1 MEYMYD
7 VGCFIKPKDG
17 FEIIKDDVLTKYSP
31 EVYDGCFVL
40 YCSPSKSNLAVVMF
54 HELGALSLMVVDL
67 NDFEIIKDVSSFMC
81 NSNNKNSI
89 YSYKPCLGSMIQS
102 LFYVRIVPFCPA
114 ELSRTQPYQPA
125 KLSGYDVED
134 KYNAPVFALSD
145 IGWFYIASKS
155 SNKDELLHNVESRLR
170 KSNPKF
176 NVYFGERLKNF
187 ELLYKYEWVFN
198 DRFSFSML

>member
-1 MEYMYD
+1 
-7 VGCFIKPKDG
+7 
-17 FEIIKDDVLTKYSP
+17 
-31 EVYDGCFVL
+31 
-40 YCSPSKSNLAVVMF
+40 
-54 HELGALSLMVVDL
+54 MVVDL
-67 NDFEIIKDVSSFMC
+67 NDFEIIKDVSSFMY
-81 NSNNKNSI
+81 NSDNKNSI

-134 KYNAPVFALSD
+134 KYNAPVFALSYD
-145 IGWFYIASKS
+145 WFYIASKS
-155 SNKDELLHNVESRLR
+155 SNKDELLYNVESRLR

>member
-1 MEYMYD
+1 MYD

-54 HELGALSLMVVDL
+54 HELGALSLNVTILSNAVRQMVVDL
-67 NDFEIIKDVSSFMC
+67 NDFENVTIPDSSAVWIIKDVSSFMC
-81 NSNNKNSI
+81 NSSNKNPI
-89 YSYKPCLGSMIQS
+89 YSYKPCLGSMIQF
-102 LFYVRIVPFCPA
+102 LFFMR
-114 ELSRTQPYQPA
+114 
-125 KLSGYDVED
+125 YDVED
-134 KYNAPVFALSD
+134 KYNAPVFALSYD
-145 IGWFYIASKS
+145 WFYIASKS
-155 SNKDELLHNVESRLR
+155 SNKDELLYNVESRLR

>member
-1 MEYMYD
+1 MYD
-7 VGCFIKPKDG
+7 VGCFIKPKSG
-17 FEIIKDDVLTKYSP
+17 
-31 EVYDGCFVL
+31 
-40 YCSPSKSNLAVVMF
+40 
-54 HELGALSLMVVDL
+54 
-67 NDFEIIKDVSSFMC
+67 FEIIKDVSSFMC

-89 YSYKPCLGSMIQS
+89 YSYKSCLGSMIQS
-102 LFYVRIVPFCPA
+102 LFYVRIVPILSSK
-114 ELSRTQPYQPA
+114 LSRTQQYQPA
-125 KLSGYDVED
+125 KLSGFDVED

-187 ELLYKYEWVFN
+187 ELFHKYEWIFN
-198 DRFSFSML
+198 DRFSFSIL

>member
-40 YCSPSKSNLAVVMF
+40 YCSPSKSNLAVAMF

-67 NDFEIIKDVSSFMC
+67 NDFEIIKDVSSFMY
-81 NSNNKNSI
+81 NSDNKNSI
-89 YSYKPCLGSMIQS
+89 YSYKPCLGSMIQF
-102 LFYVRIVPFCPA
+102 LFFMR
-114 ELSRTQPYQPA
+114 
-125 KLSGYDVED
+125 YDVEN
-134 KYNAPVFALSD
+134 KYNAPVFSLSD
-145 IGWFYIASKS
+145 IDWFYIASKS

-187 ELLYKYEWVFN
+187 ELFHKYEWIFN
-198 DRFSFSML
+198 DRFSFSIL

>member
-1 MEYMYD
+1 MYD

-67 NDFEIIKDVSSFMC
+67 NDFEIIKDVSSFMY
-81 NSNNKNSI
+81 NSDNKNSI

-102 LFYVRIVPFCPA
+102 LFYVR
-114 ELSRTQPYQPA
+114 
-125 KLSGYDVED
+125 YDVED

-187 ELLYKYEWVFN
+187 ELFYKYEWVFN
-198 DRFSFSML
+198 DRFSFSIL